1 MDTELTNSRMAST
14 AAPSPPSLSP
24 RPTQRPA
31 AIAPASVTRT
41 SSRARLRSGASPRD
55 GVMPAI
61 LPSVGARIGAGILA
75 VVTTEPQPVP
85 RPAKP
90 RLLQDGRDMFWSLAP
105 LVAVCIVLAA
115 VLGMCSFA
123 PGGPS
128 PAPAPDY
135 DAPAALQAAA
145 DALRIPI
152 RVPALPEGWRANS
165 GSRAGIE
172 AGRSTPS
179 GQSTRAVSTTVGY
192 LTPTGMYMA

>member
-90 RLLQDGRDMFWSLAP
+90 RLLQDGRDMFWSIAP
-105 LVAVCIVLAA
+105 LVLACIVLAG

-123 PGGPS
+123 PNGPGKG
-128 PAPAPDY
+128 PTPTY
-135 DAPAALQAAA
+135 DAPAALQA
-145 DALRIPI
+145 DANALEIPI
-152 RVPALPEGWRANS
+152 RLPKLPDGWQANS
-165 GSRAGIE
+165 GSRKGIDG
-172 AGRSTPS
+172 GRTDPAT
-179 GQSTRAVSTTVGY
+179 GQQSRAVSSTVGY
-192 LTPTGMYMA
+192 LAPSG